1 MNPQVFGTEHLI
13 YIAVSI
19 VTALVV
25 SLLAARFAKTEKAQN
40 AVMRFAGG
48 VLFVIIFANRLALVF
63 EHDTA
68 NWQKLIT
75 DSFCSTSS
83 YVLSLAL
90 IFGKK
95 DNKVLHFVWL
105 IALAGG
111 VITTFYPNFIDQHP
125 SFLYPPTI
133 LGMMHHTWSAI
144 VVILL
149 FICNYFRITYKK
161 WYCTAVGLM
170 AYLSFGAFLLCVL
183 DYGNPF
189 YMVEPA
195 LDGTVFTIWGIAP
208 IYIGAYGLILLTV
221 ELARKRRSVS
231 KIR

>member
-1 MNPQVFGTEHLI
+1 
-13 YIAVSI
+13 
-19 VTALVV
+19 
-25 SLLAARFAKTEKAQN
+25 
-40 AVMRFAGG
+40 MRRR
-48 VLFVIIFANRLALVF
+48 LFWIIFANRLALVF
-63 EHDTA
+63 EHDTP

-144 VVILL
+144 VVVLL

>member
-1 MNPQVFGTEHLI
+1 
-13 YIAVSI
+13 
-19 VTALVV
+19 
-25 SLLAARFAKTEKAQN
+25 
-40 AVMRFAGG
+40 
-48 VLFVIIFANRLALVF
+48 
-63 EHDTA
+63 
-68 NWQKLIT
+68 
-75 DSFCSTSS
+75 
-83 YVLSLAL
+83 
-90 IFGKK
+90 
-95 DNKVLHFVWL
+95 
-105 IALAGG
+105 
-111 VITTFYPNFIDQHP
+111 
-125 SFLYPPTI
+125 
-133 LGMMHHTWSAI
+133 MMHHTWSAI

-183 DYGNPF
+183 DYCNPF